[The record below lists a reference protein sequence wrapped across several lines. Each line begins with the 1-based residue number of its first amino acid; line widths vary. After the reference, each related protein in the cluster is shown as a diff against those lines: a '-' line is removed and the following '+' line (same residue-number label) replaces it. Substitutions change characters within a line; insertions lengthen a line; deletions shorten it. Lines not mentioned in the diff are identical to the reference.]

1 MCWARSGFK
10 LFAYVISRRQKSPL
24 AGIELILCFCFLF
37 SDPNEIQNPS
47 SSTPRAKRQCVD
59 SCIEHHLVAS
69 IAKSASRLKQGAAE
83 DLDFDLDTVNKGSII
98 IQLKPK
104 SAESWKKLE
113 NNCLTGKIK
122 DFIPKVYK
130 DEAIYDLLKDGE
142 YRLKFTIYTLPG
154 FSQLEHTGE
163 GNRRFQTMIR
173 PNNLGPNSL
182 QRL

>member
-1 MCWARSGFK
+1 M
-10 LFAYVISRRQKSPL
+10 
-24 AGIELILCFCFLF
+24 
-37 SDPNEIQNPS
+37 
-47 SSTPRAKRQCVD
+47 
-59 SCIEHHLVAS
+59 
-69 IAKSASRLKQGAAE
+69 AE

-130 DEAIYDLLKDGE
+130 NEAIHDLLKDGE

-154 FSQLEHTGE
+154 FSQLGHTDE
-163 GNRRFQTMIR
+163 GR
-173 PNNLGPNSL
+173 SL
-182 QRL
+182 ILLH

>member
-1 MCWARSGFK
+1 MK
-10 LFAYVISRRQKSPL
+10 
-24 AGIELILCFCFLF
+24 ELIHGLCFLF
-37 SDPNEIQNPS
+37 SDTNEIQNPS

-59 SCIEHHLVAS
+59 SCIEHRLVAS
-69 IAKSASRLKQGAAE
+69 IAKSASRLKQDVAE

-130 DEAIYDLLKDGE
+130 NEAIHDLLKDGE

-154 FSQLEHTGE
+154 FSQLGHTEE
-163 GNRRFQTMIR
+163 GNHMFR
-173 PNNLGPNSL
+173 
-182 QRL
+182 